1 MRLRKSKIENREGV
15 LTFADA
21 EEEQAKKQQKSR
33 TPAHTWRP
41 LASVARRDAFL
52 LYSLSEFAG
61 LKGGKKSRSAT
72 LRGFTL

>member
-1 MRLRKSKIENREGV
+1 MRRKSKIENREGV

-21 EEEQAKKQQKSR
+21 EEEQPEKQQKSR

-52 LYSLSEFAG
+52 FYSLSEFTS
-61 LKGGKKSRSAT
+61 LKGEKKSRSAT
-72 LRGFTL
+72 LKGFTL